1 LEAIT
6 QIHTSG
12 GRKTAVARAFVK
24 PGSGIITVNAKPLI
38 GYFHRQTLIDAVMQP
53 MQVTNTVGIYDMRIT
68 VKGGGTSGQ
77 AGAVR
82 HAIARALLR
91 ANREEFHDGLK
102 KANLLTRDPRV
113 KERKKYGLKRARK
126 APTYRK
132 R

>member
-1 LEAIT
+1 MEGIT

-12 GRKTAVARAFVK
+12 SRKTAVARAFLK
-24 PGSGIITVNAKPLI
+24 PGSGAIVVNTKLLSA
-38 GYFHRQTLIDAVMQP
+38 YFHRQALIDAVMQP
-53 MQVTNTVGIYDMRIT
+53 LIITNTTGSYDLRIT
-68 VKGGGTSGQ
+68 VKGGGTTGQ
-77 AGAVR
+77 AGAIR

-91 ANREEFHDGLK
+91 ANREEFHDPLK
-102 KANLLTRDPRV
+102 KADLLTRDQRV